1 MLAHVSLAIT
11 TLFLVEIP
19 ASIWALGVRKF
30 NPLSGEPHAALHFF
44 DAVVILTTFVL
55 EVVLRGRER
64 ELASLLVVLRLWRLV
79 KLVQGPWAVRVRV
92 GVERVQSLC
101 RLRCC
106 CGALTLLLSLG
117 IAVSAGE
124 LEEEQ
129 ASALAN
135 TREELKQALL
145 SLQATRAE
153 NKQLRVRL
161 ARYEGDEDGQARDE
175 L

>member
-1 MLAHVSLAIT
+1 MDRPRQSGSGAVST
-11 TLFLVEIP
+11 T
-19 ASIWALGVRKF
+19 G
-30 NPLSGEPHAALHFF
+30 
-44 DAVVILTTFVL
+44 
-55 EVVLRGRER
+55 
-64 ELASLLVVLRLWRLV
+64 
-79 KLVQGPWAVRVRV
+79 
-92 GVERVQSLC
+92 
-101 RLRCC
+101 LRCC
-106 CGALTLLLSLG
+106 CGALTLLLSPG

>member
-1 MLAHVSLAIT
+1 MLS
-11 TLFLVEIP
+11 P
-19 ASIWALGVRKF
+19 
-30 NPLSGEPHAALHFF
+30 
-44 DAVVILTTFVL
+44 
-55 EVVLRGRER
+55 
-64 ELASLLVVLRLWRLV
+64 
-79 KLVQGPWAVRVRV
+79 
-92 GVERVQSLC
+92 
-101 RLRCC
+101 
-106 CGALTLLLSLG
+106 G